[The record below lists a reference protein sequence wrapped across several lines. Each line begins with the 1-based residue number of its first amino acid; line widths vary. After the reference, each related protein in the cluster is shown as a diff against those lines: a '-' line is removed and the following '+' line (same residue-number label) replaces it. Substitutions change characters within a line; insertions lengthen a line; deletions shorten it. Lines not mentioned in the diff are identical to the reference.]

1 MKMLLLVAA
10 LGAVGPLAYAEE
22 LPVPPIPPALPNLAD
37 AAPVP
42 NVDAQAPMAPGSDQP
57 SINMRLYRAR
67 TYDPAGGFVPGS
79 RYQSSE
85 DRKAIQTPGFSINV
99 PLK

>member
-1 MKMLLLVAA
+1 MKTFLLLAV
-10 LGAVGPLAYAEE
+10 LEAVGPLAFAEH
-22 LPVPPIPPALPNLAD
+22 LPVPPMPPERPHLAD

-42 NVDAQAPMAPGSDQP
+42 DVDAQAPVVPASDQP
-57 SINMRLYRAR
+57 SINMHLYRAR
-67 TYDPAGGFVPGS
+67 VYDPAVGFVPGS

-85 DRKAIQTPGFSINV
+85 DRKAIQTPGFSIDV